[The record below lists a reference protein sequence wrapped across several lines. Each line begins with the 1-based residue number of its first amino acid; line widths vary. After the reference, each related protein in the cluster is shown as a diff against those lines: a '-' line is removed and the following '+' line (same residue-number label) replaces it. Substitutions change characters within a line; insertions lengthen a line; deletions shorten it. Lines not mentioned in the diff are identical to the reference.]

1 MKHETPPHTSPEG
14 GRVQELNDLRFYIVN
29 RKSSI
34 YQTSQII
41 KKTMSKTSIL
51 FVCLGN
57 ICRSPMAEGIFL
69 KLLEREKISEN
80 FHIDSAGLIS
90 VHQGEMADSR
100 IRMHASKR
108 NYTLTHR
115 SRPVTKADFDR
126 FDMIIG
132 MDEDNI
138 AGLKRLASS
147 RKDEEKIHR
156 MTDFCQHFTDNHVP
170 DPYYGG
176 DKGFEHVIDLL
187 EDACEGLLMKV
198 KNK

>member
-1 MKHETPPHTSPEG
+1 MT
-14 GRVQELNDLRFYIVN
+14 
-29 RKSSI
+29 
-34 YQTSQII
+34 
-41 KKTMSKTSIL
+41 KTSIL

-69 KLLEREKISEN
+69 KLLEREKIAAN
-80 FHIDSAGLIS
+80 FEVDSAGLLD
-90 VHQGEMADSR
+90 VHQGELADG
-100 IRMHASKR
+100 RMRLHASKR

-138 AGLKRLASS
+138 VGLKRLAST
-147 RKDEEKIHR
+147 RQHEAKIHR
-156 MTDFCQHFTDNHVP
+156 MTDFCQTFKDSFVP

-187 EDACEGLLMKV
+187 EDACEGLLQEVGK
-198 KNK
+198 